1 MNRNELFMQVLAYPI
16 HPLDAPKT
24 GVDSLC
30 LRQAAG
36 IYMAVSNHLAIQWM
50 VNSIRLMSVAPIAI
64 SAAICNF
71 L

>member
-24 GVDSLC
+24 GVDRPC
-30 LRQAAG
+30 LRQAAE
-36 IYMAVSNHLAIQWM
+36 ISMAGPKHLAIQCM